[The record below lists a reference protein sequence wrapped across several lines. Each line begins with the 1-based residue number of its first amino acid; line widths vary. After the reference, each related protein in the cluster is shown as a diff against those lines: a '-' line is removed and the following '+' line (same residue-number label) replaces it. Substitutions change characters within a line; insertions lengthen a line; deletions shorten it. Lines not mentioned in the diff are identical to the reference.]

1 VDRGL
6 HSLDQVAART
16 QVPAEHLR
24 SWNPAY
30 RGGRIVDGAPRVLLL
45 PAGVA
50 SRVAGD
56 AAAEPATVASTS
68 TSTAAPA
75 ATSAEPASDAPASAT
90 HQVRSGDTLSRIAQQ
105 YGLTLALLR
114 RLNGLGNGN
123 RIRPGQVLRLVP

>member
-1 VDRGL
+1 
-6 HSLDQVAART
+6 
-16 QVPAEHLR
+16 
-24 SWNPAY
+24 
-30 RGGRIVDGAPRVLLL
+30 
-45 PAGVA
+45 
-50 SRVAGD
+50 VAGD
-56 AAAEPATVASTS
+56 AAAEPATVASAT

-75 ATSAEPASDAPASAT
+75 ATAAEPASDAPASAT